1 MIDTDGRI
9 ALALAVVVDVAL
21 HGAAGPVGGAAVA
34 ERLGQSPRGIEPL
47 LQALARAG
55 VLASSRGRKGGYRL
69 ARARCEITAGAVA
82 RAVGPETPAG

>member
-69 ARARCEITAGAVA
+69 
-82 RAVGPETPAG
+82 